1 MKTNTSSSVSNIAPG
16 SAANPSAAGSARHA
30 MVVGNLL
37 ALSAAVCWGFNEPA
51 NKMLIPSWISASGV
65 ALARI
70 FGATIVIWLISLFVK
85 KEKIQRSDWKIL
97 WASALMML
105 GFVYVFSLAFVTAS
119 PIDIAIILT
128 FQPLLVVGINALFR
142 HRHVSG
148 LEWIG
153 MAVAFG
159 GALMVILAGGNI
171 GDGRLAGD
179 LFACVCAVSY
189 AAYLVMIEGPSKRY
203 GTINLMKWVF
213 LLTAVLSLPLILT
226 LPLHIPM
233 FEHAT
238 WVPWALLGFIILFP
252 TVYCYIVTPPALKN
266 VGSGIFSFY
275 QYLVPVITTVVSV
288 LFKIDSFHWYQPV
301 SFIIIVGGVVLANY
315 GKARPTKASA
325 GGKR

>member
-1 MKTNTSSSVSNIAPG
+1 MKNTSQSTTNPHVVSGDSSS
-16 SAANPSAAGSARHA
+16 RHA
-30 MVVGNLL
+30 MMIGNLL

-51 NKMLIPSWISASGV
+51 NKMLIPTWISASGV

-70 FGATIVIWLISLFVK
+70 FGATAVIWLMSLFVK
-85 KEKIQRSDWKIL
+85 KETIQKSDWKFL

-105 GFVYVFSLAFVTAS
+105 GFVYVFSLAFNTAS

-148 LEWIG
+148 LEWVG

-159 GALMVILAGGNI
+159 GALMVILAGGNL

-179 LFACVCAVSY
+179 LYACVCAVSY
-189 AAYLVMIEGPSKRY
+189 AAYLVIIEGPSKRY
-203 GTINLMKWVF
+203 GTINLMNWVF
-213 LLTAVLSLPLILT
+213 LLTSVLSLPLIFT
-226 LPLHIPM
+226 IKPDIPM
-233 FEHAT
+233 DEHGT
-238 WVPWALLGFIILFP
+238 WIPWALLGFIILFP
-252 TVYCYIVTPPALKN
+252 TVYCYIVTPPALKD

-288 LFKIDSFHWYQPV
+288 LFRIDSFHWYQPV
-301 SFIIIVGGVVLANY
+301 SFVIIVGGVVLANY
-315 GKARPTKASA
+315 GKARRSQGSA
-325 GGKR
+325 TSGQ

>member
-1 MKTNTSSSVSNIAPG
+1 MKNTSQSTTNPHVVSGDSSS
-16 SAANPSAAGSARHA
+16 RHA
-30 MVVGNLL
+30 MLIGNLL

-70 FGATIVIWLISLFVK
+70 FGATAVIWLMSLFVK
-85 KEKIQRSDWKIL
+85 KETIQKSDWKFL

-105 GFVYVFSLAFVTAS
+105 GFVYVFSLAFNTAS

-128 FQPLLVVGINALFR
+128 YQPLLVVGINALFR

-148 LEWIG
+148 LEWVG

-159 GALMVILAGGNI
+159 GALMVILAGGNL

-179 LFACVCAVSY
+179 LYACVCAVSY
-189 AAYLVMIEGPSKRY
+189 AAYLVIIEGPSKRY

-213 LLTAVLSLPLILT
+213 LLTSVLSLPLIFT
-226 LPLHIPM
+226 IKPDIPM
-233 FEHAT
+233 VEHGT
-238 WVPWALLGFIILFP
+238 WIPWALLGFIILFP
-252 TVYCYIVTPPALKN
+252 TVYCYIVTPPALKD

-288 LFKIDSFHWYQPV
+288 LFRIDSFHWYQPV
-301 SFIIIVGGVVLANY
+301 SFVIIVGGVVLANY
-315 GKARPTKASA
+315 GKARRSQGSTTS
-325 GGKR
+325 GQ

>member
-1 MKTNTSSSVSNIAPG
+1 MKNTSQSTTNPHVVSGDSSS
-16 SAANPSAAGSARHA
+16 RHA
-30 MVVGNLL
+30 MMIGNLL

-51 NKMLIPSWISASGV
+51 NKMLIPTWISASGV

-70 FGATIVIWLISLFVK
+70 FGATAVIWLMSLFVK
-85 KEKIQRSDWKIL
+85 KETIQKSDWKFL

-105 GFVYVFSLAFVTAS
+105 GFVYVFSLAFNTAS

-148 LEWIG
+148 LEWVG

-159 GALMVILAGGNI
+159 GALMVILAGGNL

-179 LFACVCAVSY
+179 LYACVCAVSY
-189 AAYLVMIEGPSKRY
+189 AAYLVIIEGPSKRY

-213 LLTAVLSLPLILT
+213 LLTSVLSLPLIFT
-226 LPLHIPM
+226 IKPDIPM
-233 FEHAT
+233 VEHGT
-238 WVPWALLGFIILFP
+238 WIPWALLGFIILFP
-252 TVYCYIVTPPALKN
+252 TVYCYIVTPPALKD
-266 VGSGIFSFY
+266 VGSDIFSFY

-288 LFKIDSFHWYQPV
+288 LFRIDSFHWYQPV
-301 SFIIIVGGVVLANY
+301 SFVIIVGGVVLANY
-315 GKARPTKASA
+315 GKARRSQGSA
-325 GGKR
+325 TSGQ

>member
-1 MKTNTSSSVSNIAPG
+1 MKNTSQSTTNPHVVSGDSSS
-16 SAANPSAAGSARHA
+16 RHA
-30 MVVGNLL
+30 MLIGNLL

-70 FGATIVIWLISLFVK
+70 FGATAVIWLMSLFVK
-85 KEKIQRSDWKIL
+85 KETIQKSDWKFL

-105 GFVYVFSLAFVTAS
+105 GFVYVFSLAFNTAS

-148 LEWIG
+148 LEWVG

-159 GALMVILAGGNI
+159 GALMVILAGGNL

-179 LFACVCAVSY
+179 LYACVCAVSY
-189 AAYLVMIEGPSKRY
+189 AAYLVIIEGPSKRY

-213 LLTAVLSLPLILT
+213 LLTSVLSLPLIFT
-226 LPLHIPM
+226 IKPDIPM
-233 FEHAT
+233 VEHGT
-238 WVPWALLGFIILFP
+238 WIPWALLGFIILFP
-252 TVYCYIVTPPALKN
+252 TVYCYIVTPPALKD

-288 LFKIDSFHWYQPV
+288 LFRIDSFHWYQPV
-301 SFIIIVGGVVLANY
+301 SFVIIVGGVVLANY
-315 GKARPTKASA
+315 GKARRPQGSA
-325 GGKR
+325 TSGQ

>member
-1 MKTNTSSSVSNIAPG
+1 MKNTSQSTTNPHVVSGDSSS
-16 SAANPSAAGSARHA
+16 RHA
-30 MVVGNLL
+30 MMIGNLL

-51 NKMLIPSWISASGV
+51 NKMLIPTWISASGV

-70 FGATIVIWLISLFVK
+70 FGATAVIWLMSLFVK
-85 KEKIQRSDWKIL
+85 KETIQRSDWKFL

-105 GFVYVFSLAFVTAS
+105 GFVYVFSLAFNTAS

-148 LEWIG
+148 LEWVG

-159 GALMVILAGGNI
+159 GALMVILAGGNL

-179 LFACVCAVSY
+179 LYACVCAVSY
-189 AAYLVMIEGPSKRY
+189 AAYLVIIEGPSKRY

-213 LLTAVLSLPLILT
+213 LLTSVLSLPLIFT
-226 LPLHIPM
+226 IKPDIPM
-233 FEHAT
+233 VEHGT
-238 WVPWALLGFIILFP
+238 WIPWALLGFIILFP
-252 TVYCYIVTPPALKN
+252 TVYCYIVTPPALKD

-288 LFKIDSFHWYQPV
+288 LFRIDSFHWYQPV
-301 SFIIIVGGVVLANY
+301 SFVIIVGGVVLANY
-315 GKARPTKASA
+315 GKARRSQGSA
-325 GGKR
+325 TSGQ

>member
-1 MKTNTSSSVSNIAPG
+1 MKNTSQSTTNPHVVSGDSSS
-16 SAANPSAAGSARHA
+16 RHA
-30 MVVGNLL
+30 MMIGNLL

-51 NKMLIPSWISASGV
+51 NKMLIPTWISASGV

-70 FGATIVIWLISLFVK
+70 FGATAVIWLMSLFVK
-85 KEKIQRSDWKIL
+85 KETIQKSDWKFL

-105 GFVYVFSLAFVTAS
+105 GFVYVFSLAFNTAS

-148 LEWIG
+148 LEWVG

-159 GALMVILAGGNI
+159 GALMVILAGGNL

-179 LFACVCAVSY
+179 LYACVCAVSY
-189 AAYLVMIEGPSKRY
+189 AAYLVIIEGPSKRY

-213 LLTAVLSLPLILT
+213 LLTSVLSLPLIFT
-226 LPLHIPM
+226 IKPDIPM
-233 FEHAT
+233 VEHGT
-238 WVPWALLGFIILFP
+238 WIPWALLGFIILFP
-252 TVYCYIVTPPALKN
+252 TVYCYIVTPPALKD

-288 LFKIDSFHWYQPV
+288 LFRIDSFHWYQPV
-301 SFIIIVGGVVLANY
+301 SFVIIVGGVVLANY
-315 GKARPTKASA
+315 GKARHSKGSA
-325 GGKR
+325 TSGQ

>member
-1 MKTNTSSSVSNIAPG
+1 MKNTSQSTTNPHVVSGDSSS
-16 SAANPSAAGSARHA
+16 RHA
-30 MVVGNLL
+30 MLIGNLL

-70 FGATIVIWLISLFVK
+70 FGATAVIWLMSLFVK
-85 KEKIQRSDWKIL
+85 KETIQKSDWKFL

-105 GFVYVFSLAFVTAS
+105 GFVYVFSLAFNTAS
-119 PIDIAIILT
+119 PIGIAIILT

-148 LEWIG
+148 LEWVG

-159 GALMVILAGGNI
+159 GALMVILAGGNL

-179 LFACVCAVSY
+179 LYACVCAVSY
-189 AAYLVMIEGPSKRY
+189 AAYLVIIEGPSKRY

-213 LLTAVLSLPLILT
+213 LLTSVLSLPLIFT
-226 LPLHIPM
+226 IKPDIPM
-233 FEHAT
+233 VEHGT
-238 WVPWALLGFIILFP
+238 WIPWALLGFIILFP
-252 TVYCYIVTPPALKN
+252 TVYCYIVTPPALKD

-288 LFKIDSFHWYQPV
+288 LFRIDSFHWYQPV
-301 SFIIIVGGVVLANY
+301 SFVIIVGGVVLANY
-315 GKARPTKASA
+315 GKARRSQGSTTS
-325 GGKR
+325 GQ